1 LTISFESILSMGK
14 DIISRVKETKRLKKK
29 PAIEVI
35 NKIFNPNEK
44 FTNRIAEQNNKL
56 FEIYDML

>member
-1 LTISFESILSMGK
+1 MGK

-56 FEIYDML
+56 FEIHNML